1 MECEVCCHLKQMLP
15 KTLALVIFMHIE
27 IQDTDWLY
35 LTKGTSFNTD
45 EQLFASGF
53 DAAKDSQPA

>member
-1 MECEVCCHLKQMLP
+1 MLS
-15 KTLALVIFMHIE
+15 KTLALVIFVHIE

-35 LTKGTSFNTD
+35 LAESTSFNTD

-53 DAAKDSQPA
+53 DAAKDS

>member
-1 MECEVCCHLKQMLP
+1 MEREVCCHLEQMLS
-15 KTLALVIFMHIE
+15 KTLALVIFIHIE

-35 LTKGTSFNTD
+35 LTKSTGFNTD

-53 DAAKDSQPA
+53 DAAIHNQPV